1 MRTINY
7 YRVSTAK
14 QGRSGLGL
22 EAQRAAIETFCASR
36 GCEPLGEYTEIE
48 TGKRDDRPELTKA
61 LHRSPHS

>member
-22 EAQRAAIETFCASR
+22 EAQRQRLRASVLAEDVSRWASTRSKRAASGMI
-36 GCEPLGEYTEIE
+36 G
-48 TGKRDDRPELTKA
+48 
-61 LHRSPHS
+61 RSWPRRSIMPR